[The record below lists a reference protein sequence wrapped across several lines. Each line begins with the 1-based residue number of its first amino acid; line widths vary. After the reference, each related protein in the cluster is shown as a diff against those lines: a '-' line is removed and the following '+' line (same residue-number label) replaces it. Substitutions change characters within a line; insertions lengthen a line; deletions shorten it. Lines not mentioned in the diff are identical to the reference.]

1 VYETEEPAHI
11 SLATIHVGTGV
22 VAIGTVL
29 VLSFSEKDKN
39 RLKGEEVF

>member
-1 VYETEEPAHI
+1 
-11 SLATIHVGTGV
+11 V

-39 RLKGEEVF
+39 RLKGEEVFWGAYESSRVE